1 VDGDNIM
8 QFLNELFT
16 TLNDIVWG
24 VPMIVLILGTGLYLQ
39 LRLGFM
45 PIFKIPYGFRMIW
58 KSRTPGAKAEG
69 EISPFA
75 ALMTAL
81 SATVGTGNIAG
92 VATAIAVGGPGALF
106 WMWMT
111 AFVGMATKYGE
122 VVLAVKYREVDD
134 KGEHAGGPMYAIKN
148 GLGKHWRWLG
158 TAFAIF
164 GGLAG
169 FGIGNMVQA
178 NGIASAVHN
187 AFGVDTWITG
197 VVLVILTGA
206 VVLGGIKRIG
216 AVAEWLVPFMCIG
229 YILCVA
235 VILFV
240 FADRIPDAFSTIL
253 TQAFNPT
260 AATGGFLGS
269 TVMMAIQKGVARGI
283 FSNEAGLGTAG
294 IAQAA
299 GATSDPV
306 FSGLIGMMGT
316 FIDTII
322 VCTMTGLAIM
332 VTGVWTSGATG
343 AVLSSQA
350 FEAAMPGVGKYLLAA
365 SLAVFA
371 FTTILGWA
379 YYGEKCWEYL
389 VGTVSEKP
397 FRILWTIAVFF
408 GATLSLD
415 FAWLVADTLNA
426 LMAIP
431 NLISLLLLSPVIV
444 SLTREYFANGGA
456 QDAPAAAARSIR

>member
-1 VDGDNIM
+1 M
-8 QFLNELFT
+8 QFLNQLFT
-16 TLNDIVWG
+16 ALNDLVWG

-58 KSRTPGAKAEG
+58 RSRTPGAKAEG

-92 VATAIAVGGPGALF
+92 VASAIAIGGPGALF

-111 AFVGMATKYGE
+111 ALVGMATKYSE

-148 GLGKHWRWLG
+148 GLAKHWHWLG

-187 AFGVDTWITG
+187 AFGVETWITG
-197 VVLVILTGA
+197 VVLVVLTGA

-216 AVAEWLVPFMCIG
+216 AVAEWLVPFMCIA
-229 YILCVA
+229 YIGCVA

-240 FADRIPDAFSTIL
+240 FADRIPDALATIFR
-253 TQAFNPT
+253 QAFSPT
-260 AATGGFLGS
+260 AATGGFVGAS
-269 TVMMAIQKGVARGI
+269 VMLAIQKGVARGI

-299 GATSDPV
+299 GATSNPV

-332 VTGVWTSGATG
+332 VSGVWDSGATG
-343 AVLSSQA
+343 AVLSSAA

-379 YYGEKCWEYL
+379 YYGEKCWEFL
-389 VGTVSEKP
+389 LGTASEKP
-397 FRILWTIAVFF
+397 FRILWTVAVYF
-408 GATLSLD
+408 GAVLSLD

-444 SLTREYFANGGA
+444 KLTREYFAEQRGEMQQSEN
-456 QDAPAAAARSIR
+456 PSVSAARATH

>member
-1 VDGDNIM
+1 M
-8 QFLNELFT
+8 QFLNQFFT
-16 TLNDIVWG
+16 TLNDLVWG
-24 VPMIVLILGTGLYLQ
+24 IPMIVLILGTGLFLQ
-39 LRLGFM
+39 FRLGFM

-58 KSRTPGAKAEG
+58 KSRKPGAAAEG

-92 VATAIAVGGPGALF
+92 VASAIAVGGPGALF

-111 AFVGMATKYGE
+111 ALVGMATKYSE
-122 VVLAVKYREVDD
+122 VLLAVKYREVDD

-229 YILCVA
+229 YIACVA
-235 VILFV
+235 IILFV
-240 FADRIPDAFSTIL
+240 FADRIPEAFATIF
-253 TQAFNPT
+253 TQAFSPT
-260 AATGGFLGS
+260 AATGGFVGS

-299 GATSDPV
+299 GATSNPV

-332 VTGVWTSGATG
+332 VSGVWTSGATG

-444 SLTREYFANGGA
+444 SLSREYFASGGA
-456 QDAPAAAARSIR
+456 DAADASTAPARSTH

>member
-1 VDGDNIM
+1 M
-8 QFLNELFT
+8 QSLHVFFEWLNG
-16 TLNDIVWG
+16 IVWG

-45 PIFKIPYGFRMIW
+45 PLRKIGHGFAMIW
-58 KSRTPGAKAEG
+58 KSRKPGKDSEG
-69 EISPFA
+69 EISPYA

-122 VVLAVKYREVDD
+122 VVLAVKYREVDEH
-134 KGEHAGGPMYAIKN
+134 GEHAGGPMFAIKN
-148 GLGKHWRWLG
+148 GLGRNWRWLG

-169 FGIGNMVQA
+169 FGIGSMVQA

-187 AFGVDTWITG
+187 AFGVETWITG
-197 VVLVILTGA
+197 VVLTLLTGA

-216 AVAEWLVPFMCIG
+216 AVAEVLVPFMCIG
-229 YILCVA
+229 YIVA
-235 VILFV
+235 VGVVLFV
-240 FADRIPDAFSTIL
+240 FADRIPAAFATIL
-253 TQAFNPT
+253 NQAFNPT
-260 AATGGFLGS
+260 AASGGFLGA
-269 TVMMAIQKGVARGI
+269 TVIMAIQKGVSRGI

-299 GATSDPV
+299 GATSNPV

-332 VTGVWTSGATG
+332 VSGVWTSGANG
-343 AVLSSQA
+343 AVLSSMA
-350 FEAAMPGVGKYLLAA
+350 FEAAMPGVGKYLLAI
-365 SLAVFA
+365 SLAIFA
-371 FTTILGWA
+371 FTTILGWC

-389 VGTVSEKP
+389 LGTVSAKP
-397 FRILWTIAVFF
+397 FRLLWTISVYF
-408 GATLSLD
+408 GAVLSLD

-431 NLISLLLLSPVIV
+431 NLISLLVLSPVIV
-444 SLTREYFANGGA
+444 KLTREYFANEQAAESIPAGGVTVSA
-456 QDAPAAAARSIR
+456 SRN

>member
-1 VDGDNIM
+1 M
-8 QFLNELFT
+8 QSLQQLFT
-16 TLNDIVWG
+16 ALNDLVWG
-24 VPMIVLILGTGLYLQ
+24 VPMIILILGTGLYLQ
-39 LRLGFM
+39 IRLGFM
-45 PIFKIPYGFRMIW
+45 PIFKIPHGFRMIW
-58 KSRTPGAKAEG
+58 KSRTPGKAAAG

-111 AFVGMATKYGE
+111 ALVGMATKYGE
-122 VVLAVKYREVDD
+122 VVLAVQYREVDD
-134 KGEHAGGPMYAIKN
+134 KGEHAGGPMFAIKN
-148 GLGKHWRWLG
+148 GLAKHWHWLA

-178 NGIASAVHN
+178 NGISSAMHN

-197 VVLVILTGA
+197 CVLTVLTGA

-216 AVAEWLVPFMCIG
+216 AVAEWLVPFMCNG
-229 YILCVA
+229 YILCVGI
-235 VILFV
+235 ILFI
-240 FADRIPDAFSTIL
+240 FAERIPEAFSTIL

-299 GATSDPV
+299 GATSNPV

-332 VTGVWTSGATG
+332 VTGVWTSGANG

-350 FEAAMPGVGKYLLAA
+350 FEAAMPGTGKYLLAI
-365 SLAVFA
+365 SLATFA

-379 YYGEKCWEYL
+379 YYSEKCWAFL
-389 VGTVSEKP
+389 LGTVTEKP
-397 FRILWTIAVFF
+397 FRILWTVSVYF
-408 GATLSLD
+408 GAVLSLD
-415 FAWLVADTLNA
+415 FAWLIADTLNA

-431 NLISLLLLSPVIV
+431 NLIALLLLSPVIV
-444 SLTREYFANGGA
+444 KLTRDYFAEHREDN
-456 QDAPAAAARSIR
+456 I

>member
-1 VDGDNIM
+1 V
-8 QFLNELFT
+8 QSLHVFFEWLNG
-16 TLNDIVWG
+16 IVWG

-45 PIFKIPYGFRMIW
+45 PLRKIGHGFAMIW
-58 KSRTPGAKAEG
+58 KSRKPGKDSEG
-69 EISPFA
+69 EISPYA

-122 VVLAVKYREVDD
+122 VVLAVKYREVDEH
-134 KGEHAGGPMYAIKN
+134 GEHAGGPMFAIKN
-148 GLGKHWRWLG
+148 GLGRNWRWLG

-169 FGIGNMVQA
+169 FGIGSMVQA

-187 AFGVDTWITG
+187 AFGVETWITG
-197 VVLVILTGA
+197 VVLTLLTGA

-216 AVAEWLVPFMCIG
+216 AVAEVLVPFMCIG
-229 YILCVA
+229 YIVA
-235 VILFV
+235 VGVVLFV
-240 FADRIPDAFSTIL
+240 FADRIPAAFATIL
-253 TQAFNPT
+253 NQAFNPT
-260 AATGGFLGS
+260 AASGGFLGA
-269 TVMMAIQKGVARGI
+269 TVIMAIQKGVSRGI

-299 GATSDPV
+299 GATSNPV

-332 VTGVWTSGATG
+332 VSGVWTSGANG
-343 AVLSSQA
+343 AVLSSMA
-350 FEAAMPGVGKYLLAA
+350 FEAAMPGVGKYLLAI
-365 SLAVFA
+365 SLAIFA
-371 FTTILGWA
+371 FTTILGWC

-389 VGTVSEKP
+389 LGTVSAKP
-397 FRILWTIAVFF
+397 FRLLWTISVYF
-408 GATLSLD
+408 GAVLSLD

-431 NLISLLLLSPVIV
+431 NLISLLVLSPVIV
-444 SLTREYFANGGA
+444 KLTREYFANEQAAESIPAGGVTVSA
-456 QDAPAAAARSIR
+456 SRN

>member
-1 VDGDNIM
+1 MEIVNN
-8 QFLNELFT
+8 FFNWLNG
-16 TLNDIVWG
+16 IVWG

-39 LRLGFM
+39 IRLGFM
-45 PIFKIPYGFRMIW
+45 PLYKIVYGFRMIW
-58 KSRTPGAKAEG
+58 KSRTPGSNAEG
-69 EISPFA
+69 EITPYA

-81 SATVGTGNIAG
+81 SATIGTGNIAG

-111 AFVGMATKYGE
+111 AFVGMATKYSE
-122 VVLAVKYREVDD
+122 VVLAVKFRDVDD
-134 KGEHAGGPMYAIKN
+134 KGEHAGGPMFAIKN
-148 GLGKHWRWLG
+148 GLGKHWHWLG

-178 NGIASAVHN
+178 NGIASAIHN
-187 AFGVDTWITG
+187 AFGIETWITG
-197 VVLVILTGA
+197 VALTVLTGLVI
-206 VVLGGIKRIG
+206 LGGIKRIG
-216 AVAEWLVPFMCIG
+216 AVAEWIVPFMAIF
-229 YILCVA
+229 YIVCVA
-235 VILFV
+235 IILIV
-240 FADRIPDAFSTIL
+240 FAGNIPSALATVFSDAFTG
-253 TQAFNPT
+253 T
-260 AATGGFLGS
+260 AATGGFVGS
-269 TVMMAIQKGVARGI
+269 TIMLAMQRGVARGI

-299 GATSDPV
+299 GSTSNPV
-306 FSGLIGMMGT
+306 FSGVIGMMGT

-332 VTGVWTSGATG
+332 VTGVWTSGETG
-343 AVLSSQA
+343 AVLSSAA
-350 FEAAMPGVGKYLLAA
+350 FEAAMPGFGAYLLAI
-365 SLAVFA
+365 SLALFA

-379 YYGEKCWEYL
+379 YYSEKCWEFL
-389 VGTVSEKP
+389 VGTISEKP
-397 FRILWTIAVFF
+397 FRVLWTIAVFF

-444 SLTREYFANGGA
+444 KLTREYFA
-456 QDAPAAAARSIR
+456 DPANH

>member
-1 VDGDNIM
+1 M
-8 QFLNELFT
+8 EALNTFFNW
-16 TLNDIVWG
+16 LNGIVWG
-24 VPMIVLILGTGLYLQ
+24 VPMIVLIIGTGLYLQ

-45 PIFKIPYGFRMIW
+45 PIRKVVYGFRMIW
-58 KSRTPGAKAEG
+58 KSRTPGSAAEG
-69 EISPFA
+69 EITPYA

-81 SATVGTGNIAG
+81 SATIGTGNIAG

-106 WMWMT
+106 WMWVT
-111 AFVGMATKYGE
+111 AFVGMATKYAE
-122 VVLAVKYREVDD
+122 VVLAVNYREVDD
-134 KGEHAGGPMYAIKN
+134 HGEHAGGPMFAIKN
-148 GLGKHWRWLG
+148 GLAKHWHWLG

-164 GGLAG
+164 GGFAG

-178 NGIASAVHN
+178 NGIASAVQN
-187 AFGVDTWITG
+187 SFGIETWISGIIMT
-197 VVLVILTGA
+197 VLTGL

-216 AVAEWLVPFMCIG
+216 AVAEKVVPFMAIF
-229 YILCVA
+229 YMVCVFI
-235 VILFV
+235 VLV
-240 FADRIPDAFSTIL
+240 MFADQIPSALATVFSDAFTG
-253 TQAFNPT
+253 T

-269 TVMMAIQKGVARGI
+269 TIIMAIQKGVARGI

-299 GATSDPV
+299 GTTSNPV

-322 VCTMTGLAIM
+322 VCTLTGLAIM
-332 VTGVWTSGATG
+332 VTGVWTSGETG
-343 AVLSSQA
+343 AVLTSSA
-350 FEAAMPGVGKYLLAA
+350 FEAAMPGIGNYLLTI
-365 SLAVFA
+365 SLALFA

-379 YYGEKCWEYL
+379 YYSEKCWEFL
-389 VGTVSEKP
+389 LGTVSEKP

-431 NLISLLLLSPVIV
+431 NLISLLLLSPVVIK
-444 SLTREYFANGGA
+444 LTRDYFADPENH
-456 QDAPAAAARSIR
+456 

>member
-1 VDGDNIM
+1 VES
-8 QFLNELFT
+8 LNTFFNW
-16 TLNDIVWG
+16 LNGIVWG
-24 VPMIVLILGTGLYLQ
+24 VPMIVLIIGTGLYLQ

-45 PIFKIPYGFRMIW
+45 PIRKIVYGFRMIW

-69 EISPFA
+69 EITPYA

-81 SATVGTGNIAG
+81 SATIGTGNIAG

-106 WMWMT
+106 WMWVT
-111 AFVGMATKYGE
+111 AFVGMATKYAE

-134 KGEHAGGPMYAIKN
+134 LGEHAGGPMFAIKN
-148 GLGKHWRWLG
+148 GLGKHWHWLG

-178 NGIASAVHN
+178 NGISSAMHN
-187 AFGVDTWITG
+187 AFGIETWISGIVMAVVTG
-197 VVLVILTGA
+197 LVI
-206 VVLGGIKRIG
+206 LGGIKRIG
-216 AVAEWLVPFMCIG
+216 AVAEKVVPFMAIF
-229 YILCVA
+229 YIVCVLTVLVMFASEIPSALATIFSDAFTGTAAVGGFAGSA
-235 VILFV
+235 VIL
-240 FADRIPDAFSTIL
+240 
-253 TQAFNPT
+253 
-260 AATGGFLGS
+260 
-269 TVMMAIQKGVARGI
+269 AIQKGVARGI

-299 GATSDPV
+299 GSTSNPV

-332 VTGVWTSGATG
+332 VTGVWSSGETG
-343 AVLSSQA
+343 AVLTSSA
-350 FEAAMPGVGKYLLAA
+350 FEAALPGMGAYLLSI
-365 SLAVFA
+365 SLALFA

-379 YYGEKCWEYL
+379 YYSEKCWEFL
-389 VGTVSEKP
+389 FGTVTEKP

-431 NLISLLLLSPVIV
+431 NLISLLLLSPVVIK
-444 SLTREYFANGGA
+444 LTRDYFADPENH
-456 QDAPAAAARSIR
+456 

>member
-1 VDGDNIM
+1 
-8 QFLNELFT
+8 
-16 TLNDIVWG
+16 
-24 VPMIVLILGTGLYLQ
+24 MIILILGTGFFLQ
-39 LRLGFM
+39 IRLGFM
-45 PIFKIPYGFRMIW
+45 PLRKIIYGFRMVVQ
-58 KSRTPGAKAEG
+58 SRTKRGQG

-81 SATVGTGNIAG
+81 SATIGTGNIAG
-92 VATAIAVGGPGALF
+92 VAAAIAIGGPGALF

-111 AFVGMATKYGE
+111 ALVGMATKYGE
-122 VVLAVKYREVDD
+122 VLLAVKYREQDE
-134 KGEHAGGPMYAIKN
+134 KGGYSGGPMYAIKN
-148 GLGKHWRWLG
+148 GLGKNWRWLG
-158 TAFAIF
+158 TLFAIF

-178 NGIASAVHN
+178 NGIASAMHT
-187 AFGVDTWITG
+187 AFGLETWITG
-197 VVLVILTGA
+197 LALTLLTGA

-216 AVAEWLVPFMCIG
+216 AVAEKLVPFMCLV
-229 YILCVA
+229 YIACVL
-235 VILFV
+235 VVLFV
-240 FADRIPDAFSTIL
+240 FADRIPEAIATIF

-260 AATGGFLGS
+260 AATGGFVGS
-269 TVMMAIQKGVARGI
+269 TILMAIQKGVARGI

-299 GATSDPV
+299 GASNNPV
-306 FSGLIGMMGT
+306 FSGLVGMMGT

-332 VTGVWTSGATG
+332 VSGVWSSGATG
-343 AVLSSQA
+343 AVLSTQA
-350 FEAAMPGVGKYLLAA
+350 FEAAMPGAGKYLLAI
-365 SLAVFA
+365 SLSLFA

-379 YYGEKCWEYL
+379 YYSEKCWEFL
-389 VGTVSEKP
+389 LGTVTSKP
-397 FRILWTIAVFF
+397 FRCVWTIMVFF
-408 GATLSLD
+408 GAVLSLD

-444 SLTREYFANGGA
+444 SLTREYFT
-456 QDAPAAAARSIR
+456 APDNETPENLTLKPETE